1 MENLFGFYVYDKNQA
16 RIDGK
21 WRNPYFKIIE
31 HRHNTWTRWTA
42 YVLPHFVPGTNNNS
56 MVNVQYTNGQDWIW
70 PSNAEYATL
79 RFQSFHDSD
88 DDIGCITFS
97 GSADGDGHD
106 PEGSADN
113 VLDYHVDGDHSRTW
127 YAFPSVREI
136 DYVQRA
142 LPGRDGKVRT
152 FDIADEQDWAS
163 VPNYIGKA
171 SVSGEVPDLMLLYLY
186 LK

>member
-16 RIDGK
+16 KIDGK
-21 WRNPYFKIIE
+21 WRNPCFKIIE

-79 RFQSFHDSD
+79 RFQSCYDNDDDIDDIIFSGSD
-88 DDIGCITFS
+88 DD
-97 GSADGDGHD
+97 GHEL
-106 PEGSADN
+106 EGLADN
-113 VLDYHVDGDHSRTW
+113 KFDHHVDSDNISRTW
-127 YAFPSVREI
+127 YALPSVREI

-142 LPGRDGKVRT
+142 LPGHDEKVRT

-171 SVSGEVPDLMLLYLY
+171 SVSGEVPDLMLLCL
-186 LK
+186 